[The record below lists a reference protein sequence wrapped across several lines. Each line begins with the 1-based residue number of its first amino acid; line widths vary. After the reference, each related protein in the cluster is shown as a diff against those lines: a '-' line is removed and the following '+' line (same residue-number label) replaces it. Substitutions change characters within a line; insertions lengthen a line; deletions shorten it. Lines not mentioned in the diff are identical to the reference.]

1 MKSVEAMTNK
11 EELRRSGTSPFER
24 WDQTSK
30 RMFEAF
36 TKGDSMRYDPTSSI
50 DSGPVFSDTT
60 AEQNPVAFLQHAHHA
75 CRRLALRLME
85 VEFRTFSGACIP
97 AKSPSASRFEIVHS
111 YHCQDSVV
119 SSPFNGSCLG
129 DGSP

>member
-30 RMFEAF
+30 RMFKAF
-36 TKGDSMRYDPTSSI
+36 TNGDSTRYDPTSSI
-50 DSGPVFSDTT
+50 DSGPVFNDTT
-60 AEQNPVAFLQHAHHA
+60 AERNPVAFLQHAPLCLQA
-75 CRRLALRLME
+75 SGT
-85 VEFRTFSGACIP
+85 TFDGYL
-97 AKSPSASRFEIVHS
+97 PSHRVHQDSRSSIH
-111 YHCQDSVV
+111 YHCQGSVV

-129 DGSP
+129 DGSHEPISVDC